1 MFIRTFLEVLFLV
14 ILENLKMAMDS
25 IIANKLRSILTMLGI
40 IIGISSVIAIV
51 SLGQGGQ
58 KAITGEFEKIGA
70 TTVNI
75 KVNGGK
81 AEKRDYI
88 TLEDVREIREKVE
101 TVRYATP
108 MVQKRG
114 TVRSDSKNRTAVISA
129 GTVDLA
135 YIENAEVTYGRYF
148 NEREYN
154 DGRPV
159 IVIDEAGANSLFG
172 FKDAVGMTV
181 RIGPKA
187 TMKQATIVGVV
198 KGFINPFGGEDS
210 NMPVFISMPLSFAEV
225 LYPGDSNIDTVS
237 IMATTKENGELAG
250 NAAKNI
256 LESRHNN
263 RGKDIYRAENALK
276 QLEQVNKVLGIFTAF
291 IGAVAGISLLVGGI
305 GVMNIMLVS
314 VTERT
319 REIGIRKALG
329 ATTGTILLQ
338 FLTEAVIISL
348 IGGIVG
354 MLLGIAGAK
363 AVGNFANISPSLS
376 TGVIVGT
383 IVFSSVVGIF
393 FGIYPARK
401 AAKLDPIDALRYE

>member
-1 MFIRTFLEVLFLV
+1 MI
-14 ILENLKMAMDS
+14 ILENFKMALDS
-25 IIANKLRSILTMLGI
+25 IIANKLRSFLTMLGI
-40 IIGISSVIAIV
+40 IIGISSVIAIM

-58 KAITGEFEKIGA
+58 KTITGEFEKIGA
-70 TTVNI
+70 NTVNI
-75 KVNGGK
+75 KVNTTK

-88 TLEDVREIREKVE
+88 TLEDVREIREKIE

-108 MVQKRG
+108 MIQRRA
-114 TVRSDSKNRTAVISA
+114 TIRSDSKNKMALISA

-135 YIENAEVTYGRYF
+135 YVENAEITYGRYF

-154 DGRPV
+154 DGRAV
-159 IVIDEAGANSLFG
+159 IVIDEAAANALFG
-172 FKDAVGMTV
+172 YKDVVGLTV
-181 RIGPKA
+181 KIGPKA
-187 TMKQATIVGVV
+187 TMRQATIVGVV
-198 KGFINPFGGEDS
+198 KGFTNPFGGDDS
-210 NMPVFISMPLSFAEV
+210 NIPAFVSIPLSFAEIIF
-225 LYPGDSNIDTVS
+225 PGDSNIDTLS

-250 NAAKNI
+250 NAAKNM

-263 RGKDIYRAENALK
+263 RGKDIYSAENALK
-276 QLEQVNKVLGIFTAF
+276 QLEQINKVLGIFTAF

-348 IGGIVG
+348 IGGIIG
-354 MLLGIAGAK
+354 MLLGIGGAK
-363 AVGNFANISPSLS
+363 AVGRFANISPSLS
-376 TGVIVGT
+376 MNVIIGT
-383 IVFSSVVGIF
+383 IFFSSAVGIF